1 MKEFYNDRLTR
12 AIYNNYNNK
21 RNKIFSGLCYE
32 YDYEF
37 ANDFDKEKNEEL
49 PFSSIEREH
58 KRDFL
63 KKQKVN
69 SNQES
74 TK

>member
-1 MKEFYNDRLTR
+1 MKEFYNDRLTK

-21 RNKIFSGLCYE
+21 RNIIFSGLCYE

-37 ANDFDKEKNEEL
+37 ADEIAKEKNEEL
-49 PFSSIEREH
+49 LYLNKRQH
-58 KRDFL
+58 KRETL
-63 KKQKVN
+63 PKINNNSKK
-69 SNQES
+69 E